1 MNGTGPGQAVVGNAR
16 AALAQGD
23 LIATYD
29 LARTGLANGEAG
41 AAYLVVLSLAR
52 MGDTAAAQACYV
64 ELGLDRARDVDSR
77 ALGARLAKNSAEELR
92 GDPQRAAFAAASRL
106 YAAIHDDTG
115 ELFPGINAASTAY
128 LSGDVAAARQRAEA
142 LLRASGEVRHYWT
155 GATRAEALVLL
166 GRDEAAAAACMA
178 ARGLPGDDLGAR
190 ATTLCQLE
198 MLAALAGLDADGQVR
213 AVLQPPGLAIFCG
226 HMFVERTAA
235 EAALTARVA
244 AALADGNIRIGFGAL
259 ACGADIVVAEQLLA
273 RGGELNAVLPFP
285 VADFVRSSV
294 APGGPGWQSRFEACL
309 AAAHAVHIV
318 SEIGDI
324 GDPRAFNHGT
334 ATAMGL
340 ARLRAAQ
347 LGGTATMLAVCDENR
362 ASAQACVAGVAG
374 TSVDVACW
382 RAAGGRADLIAP
394 GAIDRAIAPA
404 ARAASYAGPPR
415 LPMALIFAD
424 APSFSKLAEQ
434 DIPAFWRE
442 VMGTASAVLGGFQ
455 AAVRSRNSW
464 GDALFIVV
472 DDVAAAAGIML
483 ALQEALAA
491 AGAQFTL
498 RIGGHYG
505 MVFET
510 DDPVTG
516 QPTYYG
522 TEVSRTARIEPVT
535 PPGQSYVTAS
545 FAAAL
550 TMAPGHQ
557 FRCHYVGR
565 VPLAKDYGTFPMYRL
580 SRGHAGMF
588 KCD

>member
-1 MNGTGPGQAVVGNAR
+1 MTGIGPSHAVIKSAR

-41 AAYLVVLSLAR
+41 AAYLIVLSLAR
-52 MGDTAAAQACYV
+52 MGDTASAQASYV
-64 ELGLDRARDVDSR
+64 ALALDRARDVDSR
-77 ALGARLAKNSAEELR
+77 ALGARLAKNSAEDLSGE
-92 GDPQRAAFAAASRL
+92 PQRAAFAAASRL

-115 ELFPGINAASTAY
+115 DLFPGVNAASTAY
-128 LSGDVAAARQRAEA
+128 LSGDMTTARRLAEA
-142 LLRASGEVRHYWT
+142 LLRDGGEVRHYWT
-155 GATRAEALVLL
+155 GATRVEALVLL
-166 GRDEAAAAACMA
+166 GRDEAAAVACVA
-178 ARGLPGDDLGAR
+178 ARSLPGADLGAR

-198 MLAALAGLDADGQVR
+198 LLAALAGLDPDGRVR
-213 AVLQPPGLAIFCG
+213 AALRPPGLAVFCG
-226 HMFVERTAA
+226 HMFVEDTAA
-235 EAALTARVA
+235 EAALASRIATT
-244 AALADGNIRIGFGAL
+244 LNDNDIRIGFGAL
-259 ACGADIVVAEQLLA
+259 ACGSDIVLAEALLL
-273 RGGELNAVLPFP
+273 RGGELNVVLPFP
-285 VADFVRSSV
+285 ATDFVQSSV
-294 APGGPGWQSRFEACL
+294 APGGASWQPRFEACV

-347 LGGTATMLAVCDENR
+347 LGGTATMLAVCDELR
-362 ASAQACVAGVAG
+362 ASAQACVKGVAG
-374 TSVDVACW
+374 TSVDIACW

-394 GAIDRAIAPA
+394 GGIDRAIAPA
-404 ARAASYAGPPR
+404 ARAATYAGPTR
-415 LPMALIFAD
+415 VPMALIFAD
-424 APSFSKLAEQ
+424 APNFSKLTEQ

-442 VMGTASAVLGGFQ
+442 VMGTASAILGRFQ

-472 DDVAAAAGIML
+472 SDVVAAAEIML

-491 AGAQFTL
+491 AGALFTL

-522 TEVSRTARIEPVT
+522 TEVSRTARIEPIT
-535 PPGQSYVTAS
+535 PPGQAYVTAS

-550 TMAPGHQ
+550 AMAPGYH

-580 SRGHAGMF
+580 SRGHAGLF